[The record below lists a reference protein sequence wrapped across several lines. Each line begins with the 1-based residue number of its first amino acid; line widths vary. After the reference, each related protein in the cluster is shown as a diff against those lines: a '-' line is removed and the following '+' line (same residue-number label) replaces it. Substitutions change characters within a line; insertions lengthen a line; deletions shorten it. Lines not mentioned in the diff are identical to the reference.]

1 MKKVSILWMS
11 ALLLML
17 AGCSGDELIV
27 AGDSGDE
34 LMVAG
39 NSGDETGDASD
50 LVGYWK
56 VIDQEKSEGKDPNT
70 MGGLCF
76 KENGE
81 IIAWGKG
88 SENWYERYTGK
99 WWVSDEG
106 ELLVDVYE
114 GTMCHVYTGI
124 ERLSKTRLVIR
135 NWGGFVG
142 TSREEGYDVEY
153 MKLDHAPN
161 YDHLSK
167 YEW

>member
-17 AGCSGDELIV
+17 AGC
-27 AGDSGDE
+27 
-34 LMVAG
+34 
-39 NSGDETGDASD
+39 SGDETGDASD

-106 ELLVDVYE
+106 ELLYIPELRDFQRPVLSFAIGVVLLVR
-114 GTMCHVYTGI
+114 HVKKAMMWNI
-124 ERLSKTRLVIR
+124 
-135 NWGGFVG
+135 
-142 TSREEGYDVEY
+142 
-153 MKLDHAPN
+153 
-161 YDHLSK
+161 
-167 YEW
+167 